1 MDFAIVRLVLICL
14 SLCIRSHSQF
24 TGYYEICRPR
34 ICPPQRRPLKLVHIS
49 NGLRMVEGAGPL
61 QVGDVFRSEASVTNT
76 DATLLGSR
84 ITCIMTSR
92 HRSRFIFIYRSRFN
106 DYEDAFRTTEES
118 DFLVQLPDDAAV
130 GVLQSEE
137 RFEWDNGSA
146 PLQAGTAL
154 TFRVLSQIQITFK
167 DKNSVSKDIFL
178 RDQLKRLV
186 KVGTVDFQQ
195 DACKAIP
202 SLHKSNVMA
211 LLKVD

>member
-92 HRSRFIFIYRSRFN
+92 HRSRFIFIYFK
-106 DYEDAFRTTEES
+106 DYVNTFKTTEEP
-118 DFLVQLPDDAAV
+118 DYLVQLPEDAAV
-130 GVLQSEE
+130 GVLQSKE
-137 RFEWDNGSA
+137 RFEWDDESS
-146 PLQAGTAL
+146 PLHAGTAL
-154 TFRVLSQIQITFK
+154 
-167 DKNSVSKDIFL
+167 IF
-178 RDQLKRLV
+178 RDQ
-186 KVGTVDFQQ
+186 
-195 DACKAIP
+195 
-202 SLHKSNVMA
+202 S
-211 LLKVD
+211 